1 MAISRDLSPAMSD
14 LILQFSQLL
23 LALLAAL
30 FIVLF
35 GVVGQLLHVRLN
47 LVEGKANS
55 LANQVHAVYKSQEKS
70 YVNDLNDVF
79 MSIRKDLFG
88 KQLHNTMIRKMITD
102 SYLHW
107 KIGRSIVI
115 D

>member
-1 MAISRDLSPAMSD
+1 M
-14 LILQFSQLL
+14 
-23 LALLAAL
+23 
-30 FIVLF
+30 LF

-55 LANQVHAVYKSQEKS
+55 LANRVHMGDKSQEKDN
-70 YVNDLNDVF
+70 VNDLNDVF
-79 MSIRKDLFG
+79 MSSRKDLFG
-88 KQLHNTMIRKMITD
+88 KQLHNTVIRKMGTD